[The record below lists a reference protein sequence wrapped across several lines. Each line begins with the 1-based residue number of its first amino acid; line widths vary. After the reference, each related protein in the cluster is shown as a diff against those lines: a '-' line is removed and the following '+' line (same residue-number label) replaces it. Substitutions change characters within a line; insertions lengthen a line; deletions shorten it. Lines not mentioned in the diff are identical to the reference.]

1 MTDKLKAVSKAILPA
16 SVHKIR
22 QFLGLCN
29 FFRTHVWNFAQLTAP
44 LTMLTQ
50 KDCKW
55 KGGAL
60 PPLALT
66 AFKEFQTYLCSEPV
80 VAYPRQDR
88 PYALITDASL
98 GIDQQPGGLGAIL
111 TQNDGKGEHCVIAY
125 ASRKLQK
132 HEANYTPFLLEMQAA
147 LWGMDHFDVY
157 LRGRP
162 FMLYTDHC
170 PLEKLGKVHTTL
182 NPLQEAMG
190 RYDFEIRYKKGSEM
204 PADYLSRNVV
214 EAISWETQDLQRAQE
229 NDNDKALK
237 NSLETQNAR
246 HWLCILQMTGSLK
259 RVKRKFEPSRVVIF
273 LPESLVSQVLQEA
286 HGHLLLGHENGMP
299 SAMLLLARNG
309 CRHRVAHPT
318 LSQLPNSQKELE
330 TWTNTCLFSAADH

>member
-1 MTDKLKAVSKAILPA
+1 
-16 SVHKIR
+16 
-22 QFLGLCN
+22 
-29 FFRTHVWNFAQLTAP
+29 
-44 LTMLTQ
+44 
-50 KDCKW
+50 
-55 KGGAL
+55 
-60 PPLALT
+60 
-66 AFKEFQTYLCSEPV
+66 
-80 VAYPRQDR
+80 
-88 PYALITDASL
+88 
-98 GIDQQPGGLGAIL
+98 
-111 TQNDGKGEHCVIAY
+111 
-125 ASRKLQK
+125 
-132 HEANYTPFLLEMQAA
+132 
-147 LWGMDHFDVY
+147 
-157 LRGRP
+157 
-162 FMLYTDHC
+162 
-170 PLEKLGKVHTTL
+170 
-182 NPLQEAMG
+182 
-190 RYDFEIRYKKGSEM
+190 M

-330 TWTNTCLFSAADH
+330 TWTNTCLFSAADHWANQLIHADLFGPLQTSGNGKQMILVVTDAFTKYVQLVAIPNKEAATMAKDIFEHWICRFGVPLEIVTD